1 MLDRLYK
8 IQRGL
13 QEVYQLD
20 YSMRDQVLSVY
31 QGVSEYK
38 LVFFKPIVIY
48 QGVYI
53 NLRSTISTKIYFNE
67 I

>member
-1 MLDRLYK
+1 
-8 IQRGL
+8 
-13 QEVYQLD
+13 
-20 YSMRDQVLSVY
+20 MRDQVLSTY
-31 QGVSEYK
+31 QGVSKYK

-53 NLRSTISTKIYFNE
+53 DLRSTISTKTRFSE

>member
-1 MLDRLYK
+1 M
-8 IQRGL
+8 Q
-13 QEVYQLD
+13 
-20 YSMRDQVLSVY
+20 DQVLNIY

-53 NLRSTISTKIYFNE
+53 NLRSAISTKTRFSE
-67 I
+67 IQ

>member
-1 MLDRLYK
+1 
-8 IQRGL
+8 
-13 QEVYQLD
+13 
-20 YSMRDQVLSVY
+20 MRDQVLSIC
-31 QGVSEYK
+31 QEISEYK

-53 NLRSTISTKIYFNE
+53 NLRSAISTETYFSE

>member
-1 MLDRLYK
+1 
-8 IQRGL
+8 
-13 QEVYQLD
+13 
-20 YSMRDQVLSVY
+20 MRDQVLSVY

-38 LVFFKPIVIY
+38 LVLFKPTVIY

-53 NLRSTISTKIYFNE
+53 NLRSAISIKTRFSE

>member
-1 MLDRLYK
+1 M
-8 IQRGL
+8 Q
-13 QEVYQLD
+13 
-20 YSMRDQVLSVY
+20 DQVLNIY

-38 LVFFKPIVIY
+38 LIFFKPTVIY

-53 NLRSTISTKIYFNE
+53 DLRSTISIETCFSE